1 MIRLPRVSFVL
12 KVMVGFLVL
21 VSAISDVIAFPN
33 RFVTRMY
40 FVLVSSAFQ
49 MMVRCKALFL

>member
-1 MIRLPRVSFVL
+1 M